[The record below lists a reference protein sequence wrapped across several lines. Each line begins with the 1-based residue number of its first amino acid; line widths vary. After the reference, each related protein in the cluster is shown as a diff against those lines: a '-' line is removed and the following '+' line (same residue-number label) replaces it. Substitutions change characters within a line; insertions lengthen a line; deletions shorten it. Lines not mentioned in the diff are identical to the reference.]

1 MGWATAVSVVI
12 VAYLCSTFDDL
23 TEFAELRQAK
33 NSGRTLLAL
42 SIGLQHF
49 KAGMTC

>member
-1 MGWATAVSVVI
+1 MGWATAVAVVI

-33 NSGRTLLAL
+33 KFWTNLLAL